1 MTYKLVITEYADELL
16 DHILY
21 YIFFQLKNEL
31 AVKHLLN
38 GIEDVYSRLEEN
50 PLQFPISKDTFLA
63 QKGYHEAV
71 VPHMNYIII
80 YDIQGNTVNVVGI
93 FHQSENYQNNY
104 LK

>member
-16 DHILY
+16 DNILY
-21 YIFFQLKNEL
+21 YLFFQLKSEL

-38 GIEDVYSRLEEN
+38 GIENVYNRLEEN
-50 PLQFPISKDTFLA
+50 PLQFPISRDSFLA

-71 VPHMNYIII
+71 VPHMGYIII
-80 YDIQGNTVNVVGI
+80 FDIQDSTVNVVGI
-93 FHQSENYQNNY
+93 FHQSENYQKNY